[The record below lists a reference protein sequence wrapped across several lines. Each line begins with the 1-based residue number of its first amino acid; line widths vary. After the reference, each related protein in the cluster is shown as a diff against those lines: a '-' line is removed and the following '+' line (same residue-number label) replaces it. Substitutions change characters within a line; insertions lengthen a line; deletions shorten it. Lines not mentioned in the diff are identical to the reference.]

1 MGVVV
6 VLLGGGVFGGVLANN
21 EREQP
26 WLDEGI
32 NSYYEKRA
40 TSNTLTEI
48 ESMFEA
54 MKKQKLRNGLKS
66 IEEKVIRARKKKNEN
81 EVNQIVKLKEKLFP
95 GGGLQE
101 RVENFIPFYLKFGST
116 FFDQLLLQIDPFDQR
131 FNVLIAT
138 EGK

>member
-1 MGVVV
+1 M
-6 VLLGGGVFGGVLANN
+6 
-21 EREQP
+21 
-26 WLDEGI
+26 
-32 NSYYEKRA
+32 
-40 TSNTLTEI
+40 
-48 ESMFEA
+48 EA
-54 MKKQKLRNGLKS
+54 EKQKLRNGLKS

>member
-1 MGVVV
+1 M
-6 VLLGGGVFGGVLANN
+6 
-21 EREQP
+21 
-26 WLDEGI
+26 
-32 NSYYEKRA
+32 
-40 TSNTLTEI
+40 
-48 ESMFEA
+48 
-54 MKKQKLRNGLKS
+54 KS